1 MSTKIVNQLVKLY
14 WAELETIQNYIANSV
29 NLDGVR
35 AEEIKKALALDVTA
49 ELGHAQALAKR
60 IKELGGIVPG
70 SFKFKKSQKLLQP
83 PADTTN
89 VVAVIRGVIAAE
101 EDAIKMYKQLIKM
114 CEGKD
119 YVTQDLGIRS
129 LADEESHLS
138 EFKGY
143 LREYAKK

>member
-1 MSTKIVNQLVKLY
+1 MNTKIVNQLIKLY
-14 WAELETIQNYIANSV
+14 WAEIETIQNYIANSV

-35 AEEIKKALALDVTA
+35 AEEIKKALAVDITA

-60 IKELGGIVPG
+60 IKEVGGIVPG
-70 SFKFKKSQKLLQP
+70 SYKFKPEQKKLQP
-83 PADTTN
+83 SEDTTD
-89 VVAVIRGVIAAE
+89 VVTVIKGVIEAE
-101 EDAIKMYKQLIKM
+101 EGAVRMYNQLIKM

-129 LADEESHLS
+129 LADEEAHLT

-143 LREYAKK
+143 LREYTK